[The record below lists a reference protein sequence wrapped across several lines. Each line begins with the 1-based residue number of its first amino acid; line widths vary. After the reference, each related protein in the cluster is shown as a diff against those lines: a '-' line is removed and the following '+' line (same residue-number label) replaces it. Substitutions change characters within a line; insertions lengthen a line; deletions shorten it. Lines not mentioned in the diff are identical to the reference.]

1 MPAGA
6 SSPWPELSDGGV
18 TADQLKDTDGDGMPD
33 VWETANGLNPNDAS
47 DGITTTLSEDGYTN
61 LEVYLNSLVSDITE
75 NQNKAM

>member
-1 MPAGA
+1 
-6 SSPWPELSDGGV
+6 
-18 TADQLKDTDGDGMPD
+18 MPD